1 MKILLLGKN
10 GQLGQ
15 VLNQTLP
22 QLGKV
27 IATTRE
33 QINLENLQDIPNQL
47 KSIQPDIIIN
57 AAAYTNVDQA
67 EIEQEKALI
76 INAKAPAILAQY
88 CKLQNIPFIHFSTD
102 YVFDGTQQE
111 PYTETD
117 TPNPLNFYGK
127 SKLLGEQ
134 AIQEQ
139 QATYLIFRTSW
150 VYSNEGHNFPNT
162 ILKLAQSK
170 KELQIIQDQWGAP
183 THVDQLSKI
192 TLKCIPQLQ
201 LNKQLSGLY
210 HLTPKGKTNW
220 YEFASVVLEKAPN
233 PHKTKILPIQAK
245 DFPSKTTRPQ
255 NSLLKTEKLEKH
267 FDLLLE
273 DWMVYLNQ
281 FNQNKNNKIQLN
293 GTTA

>member
-22 QLGKV
+22 QLAKV

-88 CKLQNIPFIHFSTD
+88 CKQQNIPLIHYSTD
-102 YVFDGTQQE
+102 YVFDGTKQE
-111 PYTETD
+111 PYLETD
-117 TPNPLNFYGK
+117 TPNPINFYGK

-139 QATYLIFRTSW
+139 KGTYLIFRTSW
-150 VYSNEGHNFPNT
+150 VYSHEGHNFPNT

-170 KELQIIQDQWGAP
+170 KELQIIQDQWGVP

-192 TLKCIPQLQ
+192 TIKCIPQLQ

-220 YEFASVVLEKAPN
+220 YEFASLVIENTPN
-233 PHKTKILPIQAK
+233 PNKTTISPIQAK
-245 DFPSKTTRPQ
+245 DYSSKTTRPQ
-255 NSLLKTEKLEKH
+255 NSLLNTKKLEKN
-267 FDLLLE
+267 FDLQLE

-281 FNQNKNNKIQLN
+281 FNQQKNTQLQLN

>member
-33 QINLENLQDIPNQL
+33 QINLENLKDISNQL
-47 KSIQPDIIIN
+47 KSIQPDIIVN

-67 EIEQEKALI
+67 EIEQEKALM
-76 INAKAPAILAQY
+76 INAKAPVILAQY
-88 CKLQNIPFIHFSTD
+88 CKQQNIPLIHYSTD
-102 YVFDGTQQE
+102 YVFDGKKSE
-111 PYTETD
+111 PYIETD

-139 QATYLIFRTSW
+139 QGTYLIFRTSW
-150 VYSNEGHNFPNT
+150 VYSHEGQNFPNT

-170 KELQIIQDQWGAP
+170 KELQIIQDQWGVP

-192 TLKCIPQLQ
+192 TLKCIPKLI

-220 YEFASVVLEKAPN
+220 HEFASLVIENTPN
-233 PHKTKILPIQAK
+233 LNNTTILPIQAK
-245 DFPSKTTRPQ
+245 DYPSKTVRPQ
-255 NSLLKTEKLEKH
+255 SSLLNTEKLEKH
-267 FDLLLE
+267 FDLQLE
-273 DWMVYLNQ
+273 DWMIYLNQ
-281 FNQNKNNKIQLN
+281 FNQHKNTQLQLN

>member
-15 VLNQTLP
+15 VLYQTLP

-33 QINLENLQDIPNQL
+33 QINLENLQDISNQL

-67 EIEQEKALI
+67 EIEQEKTLV

-88 CKLQNIPFIHFSTD
+88 CKQQNIPLIHYSTD
-102 YVFDGTQQE
+102 YVFDGKKQE
-111 PYTETD
+111 PYLESD
-117 TPNPLNFYGK
+117 TPNPLNIYGK

-134 AIQEQ
+134 AIQEHQ
-139 QATYLIFRTSW
+139 GIYLIFRTSW

-162 ILKLAQSK
+162 ILKIAQSK
-170 KELQIIQDQWGAP
+170 KELKIINDQWGVP

-192 TLKCIPQLQ
+192 TCKCISQLI

-220 YEFASVVLEKAPN
+220 YEFASLVIENTPN
-233 PHKTKILPIQAK
+233 PNKSIILPIQAK
-245 DFPSKTTRPQ
+245 DYPSKTIRPK
-255 NSLLKTEKLEKH
+255 NSLLSTEKLEKH
-267 FDLLLE
+267 FNLQLN
-273 DWMVYLNQ
+273 DWKICLNQ
-281 FNQNKNNKIQLN
+281 FNLHKNNQIQPN
-293 GTTA
+293 GPTA

>member
-15 VLNQTLP
+15 VLYQTLP

-33 QINLENLQDIPNQL
+33 QINLENLKDIPNQL

-67 EIEQEKALI
+67 EIEQQKALI

-88 CKLQNIPFIHFSTD
+88 CKQQNIPLIHYSTD
-102 YVFDGTQQE
+102 YVFDGTKQE
-111 PYTETD
+111 PYLESD
-117 TPNPLNFYGK
+117 TPNPLNIYGK

-134 AIQEQ
+134 AIQEHQ
-139 QATYLIFRTSW
+139 GIYLIFRTSW

-162 ILKLAQSK
+162 ILKIAQSK
-170 KELQIIQDQWGAP
+170 KELKIINDQWGVP

-192 TLKCIPQLQ
+192 TLKCIPKII
-201 LNKQLSGLY
+201 LNNQLSGLY
-210 HLTPKGKTNW
+210 HLTPKGRTNW
-220 YEFASVVLEKAPN
+220 YEFASLIIENTPN
-233 PHKTKILPIQAK
+233 FNNTIILPIQAK
-245 DFPSKTTRPQ
+245 DYPSKTIRPQ
-255 NSLLKTEKLEKH
+255 NSLLSSEKLAKH
-267 FDLLLE
+267 FDLQIE

-281 FNQNKNNKIQLN
+281 FNQDKNNKIKLN

>member
-15 VLNQTLP
+15 ALYHTLP

-33 QINLENLQDIPNQL
+33 QINLENLKNIQNQL

-67 EIEQEKALI
+67 EIEQKKALM
-76 INAKAPAILAQY
+76 INAKAPTVLSQY
-88 CKLQNIPFIHFSTD
+88 CKQQNIPLIHYSTD
-102 YVFDGTQQE
+102 YVFDGTKKE
-111 PYTETD
+111 PYIETD
-117 TPNPLNFYGK
+117 KPNPLNFYGK
-127 SKLLGEQ
+127 SKLLGDQ
-134 AIQEQ
+134 GIQEQ
-139 QATYLIFRTSW
+139 QGTYLIFRTSW
-150 VYSNEGHNFPNT
+150 VYSHEGHNFPNT

-170 KELQIIQDQWGAP
+170 KELHIIQDQWGVP

-192 TLKCIPQLQ
+192 TMKCIPQLL
-201 LNKQLSGLY
+201 LNKQSSGLY

-220 YEFASVVLEKAPN
+220 YEFASLVIENTPN
-233 PHKTKILPIQAK
+233 RNNTIIIPIQAK
-245 DFPSKTTRPQ
+245 DYPSKTTRPK
-255 NSLLKTEKLEKH
+255 NSLLNTEKLEKH
-267 FDLLLE
+267 FDLQLE
-273 DWMVYLNQ
+273 DWMIYLNQ
-281 FNQNKNNKIQLN
+281 FNQHKNNQIQLN